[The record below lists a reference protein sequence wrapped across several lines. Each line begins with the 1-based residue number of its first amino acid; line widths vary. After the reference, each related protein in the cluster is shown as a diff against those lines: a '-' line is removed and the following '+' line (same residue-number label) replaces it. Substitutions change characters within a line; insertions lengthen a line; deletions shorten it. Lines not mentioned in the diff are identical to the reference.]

1 MFEYD
6 VLDLTNIKVVGV
18 GGGGCNAINRMI
30 EIGVKNVD
38 FIAVNTDAQ
47 VLATNKAPIKIQ
59 IGQKTTRG
67 LGAGADP
74 NKGREAA
81 EEDRDM
87 IYDAL
92 RGADMVFITAGMGGG
107 TGTGAAPVIAQ
118 IAKEIGALTVAV
130 VTKPFVFEGKRRME
144 VAETGIKEL
153 RKYVDT
159 IIVISNQNLYKILD
173 KKTTIK
179 EAFKKADEVLMQA
192 IQGMSDIIT
201 VPGLINV
208 DFADVRTV
216 LKEGGEAFM
225 GIAVDSDPKEVATK
239 AINNPLVD
247 NANFKG
253 AKAMLVNITGG
264 QNFSLDDKAI
274 IMETISANADQE
286 ANIIMGACI
295 DEALGNNIRVV
306 VIATGFSKETTSST
320 QVSEITTEQTK
331 TSNEEKESIENKKVK
346 VLPGIGK
353 IVSRDEFLSRGKIQ
367 KQNPTREIQDDISIP
382 AIIRRNRIYTFNVY
396 EDDEDISDI
405 EHGKF

>member
-30 EIGVKNVD
+30 EIGIKNVD

>member
-144 VAETGIKEL
+144 VAEAGIKEL

-264 QNFSLDDKAI
+264 PNFSLDDKAI
-274 IMETISANADQE
+274 IMETISANADPE